1 MVGGWC
7 ERCGSLPCVPR
18 CACTSHCDSLH
29 PGGATGHPGA
39 SVCCEVC
46 VLCRRC
52 VPSPCQLRA
61 RCVYQVRAGVRGR
74 CVCVA
79 GVCACQVRAGLHS
92 PLAESDSSVA
102 ESRSMLSSS
111 SSVLAGVSSASSSP
125 IVQLRQSA
133 VMVSEGWMR
142 WHWCAGG
149 ENLPGHSLL
158 HALKLECMRVASKTA
173 PLRHRNAHARCSP
186 LTGDDATLSARGS

>member
-1 MVGGWC
+1 VGGANVAAAYRASHAAPAPHTATHYTQAVRRAIR
-7 ERCGSLPCVPR
+7 EHLCVAR
-18 CACTSHCDSLH
+18 CACCAAGVCQAHASSV
-29 PGGATGHPGA
+29 PGA
-39 SVCCEVC
+39 CT
-46 VLCRRC
+46 RC
-52 VPSPCQLRA
+52 VP
-61 RCVYQVRAGVRGR
+61 
-74 CVCVA
+74 VCVA
-79 GVCACQVRAGLHS
+79 GVCAWRVCVRAQVRAGLHS

-149 ENLPGHSLL
+149 ENLPGRSLL

>member
-1 MVGGWC
+1 VVGGWC

-29 PGGATGHPGA
+29 PDGPPGSICVLRGVRAVPQVCAKPMPAPCQVRVPGA
-39 SVCCEVC
+39 CRCAWQVC
-46 VLCRRC
+46 V
-52 VPSPCQLRA
+52 
-61 RCVYQVRAGVRGR
+61 RGG
-74 CVCVA
+74 CVCV
-79 GVCACQVRAGLHS
+79 QVRAGLHS